1 VRGNSKDVTMPPFG
15 SDEFV
20 FLARR
25 LRYEDAEHLRNDLSR
40 YVADVQEINAR
51 LLAKEM

>member
-1 VRGNSKDVTMPPFG
+1 MPPFG

-25 LRYEDAEHLRNDLSR
+25 LRYEDAEHLRDDLSR
-40 YVADVQEINAR
+40 YVADVQEINLR
-51 LLAKEM
+51 LLSKEG